1 MHTLA
6 DDLRESIKRLEAEIE
21 AGEDTPGTHLLLKDY
36 KSQLKGGEAFQ
47 GKDSKQVF
55 FAGAPRG

>member
-6 DDLRESIKRLEAEIE
+6 DNLRESIKRLEAKIK
-21 AGEDTPGTHLLLKDY
+21 AGEDTRGTHLLLKDY
-36 KSQLKGGEAFQ
+36 KSQLAGGEAFK